1 MEGSHVTIEDAID
14 EGVFKGVKVGRNDIH
29 LSHLCYAD
37 DGIIFGDWENDN
49 LINMVYILSLLLSCL
64 WI

>member
-1 MEGSHVTIEDAID
+1 MEGLHVTIEDAID